1 MRRIAVVVFA
11 VALAQPAWAQFRN
24 PYTGRMF
31 NNPMSSYLDTVLR
44 GRMNQRVLERMILEK
59 RAARGKEEAPRPAP
73 APAEARRPISATD
86 FTPGGPRIV
95 PAMLASG
102 ATKAEREGARAAL
115 EQLLDAYEKEAR
127 KHNVAYA
134 LAFLLG
140 LSAQVVKGE
149 EVPDEQ
155 AEQLARD
162 LNDVLA
168 EAPQFQRLPA
178 RVKQELYETS
188 VIVGGMIAVLSSG
201 GMEAQ
206 AKQLATQV
214 LASLQG
220 GQGSQDGK

>member
-59 RAARGKEEAPRPAP
+59 RAGRGKEEAPRPA
-73 APAEARRPISATD
+73 EAKHPIHATD
-86 FTPGGPRIV
+86 FTPGGPRIL

-102 ATKAEREGARAAL
+102 AAEAEREGARAAL
-115 EQLLDAYEKEAR
+115 EMILDLYEKEAR

-168 EAPQFQRLPA
+168 EAPQFQQLPA

-188 VIVGGMIAVLSSG
+188 VVVGGMIAALSSG

-220 GQGSQDGK
+220 GQGGQGGK